1 VPKAQACDFVTCLM
15 QSISS
20 DQRSGQS
27 TLQKSIFIF
36 YLFQIMTFF
45 IKNKNT
51 RNILFAQKKNM
62 QTRVN
67 TGPHHG
73 YH

>member
-1 VPKAQACDFVTCLM
+1 
-15 QSISS
+15 
-20 DQRSGQS
+20 
-27 TLQKSIFIF
+27 
-36 YLFQIMTFF
+36 MTFF

-51 RNILFAQKKNM
+51 RNSLLAKKNM
-62 QTRVN
+62 PAALHRHTRAN